1 METRASR
8 SSLFL
13 RESWPVL
20 EEEWTI
26 DRFEDSAANF
36 TSGQQQDNLPAC
48 CKLPCSDKTEGSREE
63 RRQRRDDPR
72 ERRSE
77 VV

>member
-1 METRASR
+1 METRARR

-20 EEEWTI
+20 EREWTI
-26 DRFEDSAANF
+26 DRFEDSAAYF
-36 TSGQQQDNLPAC
+36 TSEQQQDNLPTC

-63 RRQRRDDPR
+63 RRQRLDDPR
-72 ERRSE
+72 ERRPK